1 MNVSYNSAF
10 AFQLLAVLGVVVQVW
25 REALRYP
32 HWFNFVMALAA
43 TVLFGFV
50 EHSLIKKSD

>member
-1 MNVSYNSAF
+1 MSYNTAF